1 MVKKL
6 NVLSTFDGYSSG
18 RLILKELNIPIKNY
32 FSSEICPKAIKVSKD
47 NFDDVIQIG
56 SMTSYLNQNELEK
69 SLCLPIGYTKSVSR
83 DVAAGLIGNAWNIK
97 TVKEI
102 MSGLCT

>member
-56 SMTSYLNQNELEK
+56 SITEIVSK
-69 SLCLPIGYTKSVSR
+69 DLPQI
-83 DVAAGLIGNAWNIK
+83 DLLIGGSS
-97 TVKEI
+97 VKI
-102 MSGLCT
+102 FQ